1 MILAWPLSLIGKTKT
16 RNVLMI
22 ILYLTLQLIEKIVCF
37 LRVWIIRISMYTV
50 NTADVNKM
58 TKNMHTLNEANYI
71 VANPVDLFYVD
82 TLAWKWERA
91 LATKPFICWFQE
103 NHGIVFSFLFKT
115 TNIQTIGY
123 SRDITWQMRHNQ
135 TLVVWP
141 QTFSISLTMLECNV
155 VLTITQNETFFYIET
170 RL

>member
-1 MILAWPLSLIGKTKT
+1 
-16 RNVLMI
+16 
-22 ILYLTLQLIEKIVCF
+22 
-37 LRVWIIRISMYTV
+37 
-50 NTADVNKM
+50 
-58 TKNMHTLNEANYI
+58 MHTLNEANYI

-91 LATKPFICWFQE
+91 LATKPFICWFQQ

-155 VLTITQNETFFYIET
+155 VLTITQNETFFLHWNKSLENAFNYGRRHEVLDKIISN
-170 RL
+170 LFNW

>member
-1 MILAWPLSLIGKTKT
+1 MILGWPLSLFGKTKT

-22 ILYLTLQLIEKIVCF
+22 ILYLTSQLIDKIVCF
-37 LRVWIIRISMYTV
+37 LRELRTSMFTV
-50 NTADVNKM
+50 STVDVNKM
-58 TKNMHTLNEANYI
+58 IWNMHVLNEANYI

-91 LATKPFICWFQE
+91 LATKPFICWFQQ

-155 VLTITQNETFFYIET
+155 VLTITQNETFFYSET